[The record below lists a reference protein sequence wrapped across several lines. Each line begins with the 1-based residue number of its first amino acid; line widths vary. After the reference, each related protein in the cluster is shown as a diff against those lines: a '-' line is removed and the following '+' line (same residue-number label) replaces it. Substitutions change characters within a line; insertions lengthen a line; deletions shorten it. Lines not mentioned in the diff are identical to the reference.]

1 MTTSAKTKKPYVV
14 HGAQDASTTIQ
25 TRGMVRQPGI
35 TSDTAG
41 ASRIWL
47 AVVTAAPLMKKAL
60 LTIMEKPRL
69 PLTSSA
75 AGCGSTLGRI
85 SRSM

>member
-14 HGAQDASTTIQ
+14 HGPQEASTTIQ

-47 AVVTAAPLMKKAL
+47 RVVTAAPN
-60 LTIMEKPRL
+60 EKGAPHHH
-69 PLTSSA
+69 
-75 AGCGSTLGRI
+75 G
-85 SRSM
+85 